1 MLPEESGEFLCP
13 VTGRKWETR
22 PEWVVS
28 GPRST
33 FRFYVLDRAIVM
45 CRTFGSTGR
54 DEVEWYCE
62 AVRRIL
68 EEFHVPGRPMVMMED
83 YSQLHETDSGGRH
96 AYTAFHMGHQHVWK
110 GLLFF
115 GMNPFLKLLLR
126 LSKRMLPVRI
136 PVDAYGGYAQ
146 ALGQAFQLLG
156 WDIEPVSAP
165 VPSDVSR
172 WSTPRIAVVFRPMD
186 ARRVLRVEVKGTL
199 RTADVPAMF
208 HAYEAFLASQSPPP
222 RQWYRYIDYSG
233 LVGWDSL
240 ALLKVLREL
249 ARIDKLFPPRIR
261 FVAGVPRDLRAV
273 AAIGWM
279 SWRGRLE
286 SVDGA
291 RGLDARVT
299 WYEAQRL
306 LPPAKGGMVSRLRDR
321 LFRRESLAAR
331 ELMEFI
337 GELQWD
343 VAGTGRNPYPD
354 DHPLHQIAA
363 SLLVV
368 KSDFDALLL
377 ERDRRERELE
387 AARERAEEVNRLQAR
402 FLANVS
408 HEIRTPL
415 NAVLGMGELLGDTP
429 LEPRQQDLLR
439 TLRQSAQGLL
449 GVINDIL
456 DLSRMEAGEFRL
468 SQEPFDLASVL
479 GEVGSMIGYLASTR
493 GLDFAVSRSPSLPR
507 GILGDP
513 VRLRQ
518 ILINLAGNA
527 VKFTEE
533 GCVTVRATIDPD
545 LSSHDRSCLVLEVE
559 DSGPGIPPDKIDEL
573 FRPFKQLDG
582 SFTRRHGGTGL
593 GLAIARNL
601 AERMGGS
608 ITVHPAPVRGTIF
621 RFQAMFAHA
630 AVVAPSEGGGDAH
643 ARLEGRILLAEDNR
657 VNQKVALG
665 LLSKLGVDAVA
676 VDNGQRALDLLASGG
691 SEFRCVLMD
700 IQMPVMD
707 GLEAVRRIRAGE
719 AGEAARKLPIFALTA
734 HAMDGDREAFLNAG
748 MDGYLSKPI
757 RLADLRAALESV
769 LLESG

>member
-13 VTGRKWETR
+13 VTGRRWETR

-33 FRFYVLDRAIVM
+33 FRFYVLDRTIVM
-45 CRTFGSTGR
+45 CRTFGSTGLE
-54 DEVEWYCE
+54 EVDSYC
-62 AVRRIL
+62 RTIGKIL
-68 EEFHVPGRPMVMMED
+68 EEFHEEGKSMVLLED
-83 YSQLHETDSGGRH
+83 YSQLHETDSLGRH
-96 AYTAFHMGHQHVWK
+96 AYTDYHMKLQHVWK
-110 GLLFF
+110 GILFF

-126 LSKRMLPVRI
+126 LSKRLLPVKI
-136 PVDAYGGYAQ
+136 PVDAWGGYAQ
-146 ALGQAFQLLG
+146 ALGEAFRLLG
-156 WDIEPVSAP
+156 WDIEPVVAP
-165 VPSDVSR
+165 VVANHST
-172 WSTPRIAVVFRPMD
+172 WSSGHFSASFHPMD
-186 ARRVLRVEVKGTL
+186 ANHLVRIQARGFLSI
-199 RTADVPAMF
+199 ADVAPLF
-208 HAYEAFLASQSPPP
+208 KAYEAFLATQSPPP
-222 RQWYRYIDYSG
+222 RRWYRHIDYSG
-233 LVGWDSL
+233 LVGWETL
-240 ALLKVLREL
+240 ALVRTLREL
-249 ARIDKLFPPRIR
+249 RRIDALFPPRAR
-261 FVAGVPRDLRAV
+261 FALGVPRELRAQVVV
-273 AAIGWM
+273 AWLRWTGYLTVVSSPAELVERIE
-279 SWRGRLE
+279 RL
-286 SVDGA
+286 
-291 RGLDARVT
+291 
-299 WYEAQRL
+299 EAQRL
-306 LPPAKGGMVSRLRDR
+306 PDPSRPSRWSRWSDR
-321 LFRRESLAAR
+321 LFRRDAVTAG

-343 VAGTGRNPYPD
+343 VAGTGRNPYTP
-354 DHPLHQIAA
+354 DHPLHQVAA

-368 KSDFDALLL
+368 KSDFDDLLL
-377 ERDRRERELE
+377 ERDRRERELD

-429 LEPRQQDLLR
+429 LDSRQQDLLR

-468 SQEPFDLASVL
+468 SQEPFDLSSVL
-479 GEVGSMIGYLASTR
+479 DEVGAMIGYLASTR
-493 GLDFAVSRSPSLPR
+493 GLDFRLTRDRALPR
-507 GILGDP
+507 GLSGDP

-533 GCVTVRATIDPD
+533 GVVQVRAEHRPGVGPNA
-545 LSSHDRSCLVLEVE
+545 SVLVLEVE
-559 DSGPGIPPDKIDEL
+559 DSGPGIPPEKVDEL

-601 AERMGGS
+601 AERMGGT

-621 RFQAMFAHA
+621 RFE
-630 AVVAPSEGGGDAH
+630 AVFPLATLPVVSDTSQDAH
-643 ARLEGRILLAEDNR
+643 ARLEGCVLLAEDNR

-665 LLSKLGVDAVA
+665 LLAKLGLEAVA
-676 VDNGQRALDLLASGG
+676 VDNGQKALDMLLTDPAR
-691 SEFRCVLMD
+691 FRCVLMD

-707 GLEAVRRIRAGE
+707 GLEAVRRIRLGE
-719 AGEAARKLPIFALTA
+719 AGEAARRMPIFALTA
-734 HAMDGDREAFLNAG
+734 HAMDGDRESFLKAG

-757 RLADLRAALESV
+757 RLADLRGVLESV
-769 LLESG
+769 LVESG

>member
-13 VTGRKWETR
+13 VTGRRWETR

-33 FRFYVLDRAIVM
+33 FRFYVLDRTIVM
-45 CRTFGSTGR
+45 CRTFGTTGLE
-54 DEVEWYCE
+54 EVQSYCRAIE
-62 AVRRIL
+62 RIL
-68 EEFHVPGRPMVMMED
+68 DEFHVEGKPMVLLED
-83 YSQLHETDSGGRH
+83 YSQLHETDSLGRH
-96 AYTAFHMGHQHVWK
+96 AYTDYHMRLQHIWK

-126 LSKRMLPVRI
+126 LSKRLLPVRI
-136 PVDAYGGYAQ
+136 PVDAWGGYAQ
-146 ALGQAFQLLG
+146 ALGEAFRLLG
-156 WDIEPVSAP
+156 WDIEPVVAP
-165 VPSDVSR
+165 VIPNH
-172 WSTPRIAVVFRPMD
+172 STWTSGRFSASFHPMD
-186 ARRVLRVEVKGTL
+186 EHHLIRIDVRGYLSN
-199 RTADVPAMF
+199 ADVAPLF
-208 HAYEAFLASQSPPP
+208 KAYESFLASQSPPP
-222 RQWYRYIDYSG
+222 RRWYRHIDYSG
-233 LVGWDSL
+233 VIGWDTMSFL
-240 ALLKVLREL
+240 RALREL
-249 ARIDKLFPPRIR
+249 HRLDALFPPRAR
-261 FVAGVPRDLRAV
+261 FAIGVPRDLRAMV
-273 AAIGWM
+273 VVGWLRWTGHLQVFADPARLLEKIEHLESLKPPDPSRP
-279 SWRGRLE
+279 SWR
-286 SVDGA
+286 
-291 RGLDARVT
+291 
-299 WYEAQRL
+299 
-306 LPPAKGGMVSRLRDR
+306 SRLVAR
-321 LFRRESLAAR
+321 LFRRDAVAAG

-343 VAGTGRNPYPD
+343 VAGTGRNPYSS
-354 DHPLHQIAA
+354 DHPLHQVAA

-368 KSDFDALLL
+368 KSDFDDLLL
-377 ERDRRERELE
+377 ERDRRERELD

-415 NAVLGMGELLGDTP
+415 NAVLGMGELLGDTS
-429 LEPRQQDLLR
+429 LDPRQQDLLR

-468 SQEPFDLASVL
+468 SEQPFDLSSVL
-479 GEVGSMIGYLASTR
+479 DEVGSMIGYLASTR
-493 GLDFAVSRSPSLPR
+493 GLDFRLTRARGLPR
-507 GILGDP
+507 GLSGDP

-533 GCVTVRATIDPD
+533 GVVQVRAEHKPGVGPNASI
-545 LSSHDRSCLVLEVE
+545 LVLEVE
-559 DSGPGIPPDKIDEL
+559 DSGPGIPPEKVDEL

-608 ITVHPAPVRGTIF
+608 ITVHPAPERGTIF
-621 RFQAMFAHA
+621 RFEA
-630 AVVAPSEGGGDAH
+630 AFPLAALPVVSDPSLDAH
-643 ARLEGRILLAEDNR
+643 ARLDGCVLLAEDNR

-665 LLSKLGVDAVA
+665 LLAKLGLEAVA
-676 VDNGQRALDLLASGG
+676 VDNGQKAIDMLLTDPAR
-691 SEFRCVLMD
+691 FCCVLMD

-707 GLEAVRRIRAGE
+707 GLEAVRRIRLGE
-719 AGEAARKLPIFALTA
+719 AGEEARKMPIFALTA
-734 HAMDGDREAFLNAG
+734 HAMDGDRESFLRAG

-757 RLADLRAALESV
+757 RLGDLRAVLESV
-769 LLESG
+769 LIESG

>member
-13 VTGRKWETR
+13 VTGRRWETR

-33 FRFYVLDRAIVM
+33 FRFYVLDRTIVM
-45 CRTFGSTGR
+45 CRTFGSTGLE
-54 DEVEWYCE
+54 EVESYCR
-62 AVRRIL
+62 AVERIIG
-68 EEFHVPGRPMVMMED
+68 EFHVEGKPMVLLED
-83 YSQLHETDSGGRH
+83 YSQLHETDSLGRH
-96 AYTAFHMGHQHVWK
+96 AYTDYHMRLQHVWK
-110 GLLFF
+110 GILFF

-126 LSKRMLPVRI
+126 LSKRLLPVRI
-136 PVDAYGGYAQ
+136 PVDAWGGYAQ
-146 ALGQAFQLLG
+146 ALGEAFRLLG
-156 WDIEPVSAP
+156 WDIEPVVAPSVANQASWSSARFSALFHP
-165 VPSDVSR
+165 MDERYLVRIEVRGFLSLSDV
-172 WSTPRIAVVFRPMD
+172 PPLF
-186 ARRVLRVEVKGTL
+186 K
-199 RTADVPAMF
+199 
-208 HAYEAFLASQSPPP
+208 AYEAFLASQSPPP
-222 RQWYRYIDYSG
+222 RRWFRHIDYSG
-233 LVGWDSL
+233 LVGWQKM
-240 ALLKVLREL
+240 ALLKTLREL
-249 ARIDKLFPPRIR
+249 HRIDALFPPRAR
-261 FVAGVPRDLRAV
+261 FATGVPRELLAQLVVTWLRWTGHVHVMASSALVMEKIEFFQSQKLPEPPQRTWRARWAGGFFRKDAV
-273 AAIGWM
+273 AAG
-279 SWRGRLE
+279 
-286 SVDGA
+286 
-291 RGLDARVT
+291 
-299 WYEAQRL
+299 
-306 LPPAKGGMVSRLRDR
+306 
-321 LFRRESLAAR
+321 

-343 VAGTGRNPYPD
+343 VAGSGRNPYSPE
-354 DHPLHQIAA
+354 HPLHQVAA

-377 ERDRRERELE
+377 ERDRRERELD

-415 NAVLGMGELLGDTP
+415 NAVLGMGELLGDTT
-429 LEPRQQDLLR
+429 LDPRQQDLLR

-468 SQEPFDLASVL
+468 SEQPFDLSSVL
-479 GEVGSMIGYLASTR
+479 DEVGAMIGYLASTR
-493 GLDFAVSRSPSLPR
+493 GLDFRLTRARGLPR
-507 GILGDP
+507 GLSGDP
-513 VRLRQ
+513 MRLRQ

-533 GCVTVRATIDPD
+533 GVVQVRAEHKPGVGPNASI
-545 LSSHDRSCLVLEVE
+545 LVLEVE
-559 DSGPGIPPDKIDEL
+559 DSGPGIPPEKIDEL

-621 RFQAMFAHA
+621 RFE
-630 AVVAPSEGGGDAH
+630 AVFPLATLPVVSDTSQDAH
-643 ARLEGRILLAEDNR
+643 TRLEGCVLLAEDNR

-665 LLSKLGVDAVA
+665 LLAKLGLEAVA
-676 VDNGQRALDLLASGG
+676 VDNGQKALDMLLTDPTR
-691 SEFRCVLMD
+691 FRCVLMD

-707 GLEAVRRIRAGE
+707 GLEAVRRIRLGE
-719 AGEAARKLPIFALTA
+719 AGEEARKMPIFALTA
-734 HAMDGDREAFLNAG
+734 HAMDGDRESFLSAG

-757 RLADLRAALESV
+757 RLADLRGVLESV
-769 LLESG
+769 LVESG